1 MAKFKL
7 ERINN
12 AAAVS
17 TIGFEQ
23 LITTQTE
30 IVAGVI
36 GTKYYELLGQSL
48 SDFIPFDVGRGAY
61 ATNIFQYTAGYVGS
75 PFETGLVQP
84 STGLGIN
91 AKSSIQIDGISIK
104 NNFWRMDYEVS
115 HEIIE
120 MGKVNVQA
128 FSIIEENEKARKKVY
143 DLGMQKVV
151 FLGIPDNEV
160 SGLLNMEDITVNTS
174 LFPVKLAS
182 MTVAQLQQLASTMLA
197 TYLDNNGATAMP
209 NRFLIPTSDFVALG
223 VPSNPEFPLK
233 TKRDILEEA
242 LRQGG
247 ATDIKIVHTTYNEK
261 ASADGKHARYV
272 LYRHDA
278 DSIRMYIPKPYTP
291 HALYPMNGV
300 DFISVAESQFT
311 GVVPLRPKEILYAD
325 AKA

>member
-1 MAKFKL
+1 MTFKL
-7 ERINN
+7 ARLNN
-12 AAAVS
+12 AAAVDS
-17 TIGFEQ
+17 VGFEK

-36 GTKYYELLGQSL
+36 QTKYYELLGQSL
-48 SDFIPFDVGRGAY
+48 SDFVPFDVGRGAY
-61 ATNIFQYTAGYVGS
+61 STNIFQYTAGYVGS
-75 PFETGLVQP
+75 PFESGLVQP

-143 DLGMQKVV
+143 DLGMQKVT
-151 FLGIPDNEV
+151 FLGIPENDV
-160 SGLLNMEDITVNTS
+160 DGLLNIAAVNIDTS

-182 MTVAQLQQLASTMLA
+182 MSSAQLQTLASKLLA
-197 TYLDNNGATAMP
+197 AYLDNNGATQMP
-209 NRFLIPTSDFVALG
+209 NRLCIPTSDFVALG
-223 VPSNPEFPLK
+223 VPSDPNFPLK

-247 ATDIKIVHTTYNEK
+247 AVDMKIVHTTYNEK
-261 ASADGKHARYV
+261 ASADGQHARYV

-278 DSIRMYIPKPYTP
+278 DSLRMYIPKPYTP

-300 DFISVAESQFT
+300 DFISVAESQFS
-311 GVVPLRPKEILYAD
+311 GVVAIRPKEMLYMD
-325 AKA
+325 AQA

>member
-1 MAKFKL
+1 MKFELKRL
-7 ERINN
+7 NN
-12 AAAVS
+12 AAAVDS
-17 TIGFEQ
+17 LGFEQ

-36 GTKYYELLGQSL
+36 QTKYYELLGQSL
-48 SDFIPFDVGRGAY
+48 SDFVPFDVGRGAY
-61 ATNIFQYTAGYVGS
+61 STNIFQYTAGYVGS
-75 PFETGLVQP
+75 PFESGLVQP

-143 DLGMQKVV
+143 DLGMQKVT
-151 FLGIPDNEV
+151 FLGIPDNGVE
-160 SGLLNMEDITVNTS
+160 GLLNMAAVNIDTS
-174 LFPVKLAS
+174 LFPVKLAAMS
-182 MTVAQLQQLASTMLA
+182 SAQLQTLASGLLA
-197 TYLDNNGATAMP
+197 AYLANNGATQMP
-209 NRFLIPTSDFVALG
+209 NRLCIPTSDYVALG
-223 VPSNPEFPLK
+223 VPSDPNFPLK

-247 ATDIKIVHTTYNEK
+247 AVDIKIVHTTYNEK
-261 ASADGKHARYV
+261 ASSDGQHARYV

-278 DSIRMYIPKPYTP
+278 DSLRMYIPKPYTP

-300 DFISVAESQFT
+300 DFISVAESQFS
-311 GVVPLRPKEILYAD
+311 GVVAIRPKEMLYMD
-325 AKA
+325 AQA

>member
-1 MAKFKL
+1 MKFELKRL
-7 ERINN
+7 NN
-12 AAAVS
+12 AAAVD
-17 TIGFEQ
+17 TLGFEQ

-36 GTKYYELLGQSL
+36 QTKYYELLGQSL
-48 SDFIPFDVGRGAY
+48 SDFVPFDVGRGAY
-61 ATNIFQYTAGYVGS
+61 STNIFQYTAGYVGS
-75 PFETGLVQP
+75 PFESGLVQP

-143 DLGMQKVV
+143 DLGMQKVT
-151 FLGIPDNEV
+151 FLGIPDNGVE
-160 SGLLNMEDITVNTS
+160 GLLNMAAVNIDTS
-174 LFPVKLAS
+174 LFPVKLAAMS
-182 MTVAQLQQLASTMLA
+182 SAQLQTLASGLLA
-197 TYLDNNGATAMP
+197 AYLANNGATQMP
-209 NRFLIPTSDFVALG
+209 NRLCIPTSDYVALG
-223 VPSNPEFPLK
+223 VPSDPNFPLK

-247 ATDIKIVHTTYNEK
+247 AVDIKIVHTTYNEK
-261 ASADGKHARYV
+261 AASDGQHARYV

-278 DSIRMYIPKPYTP
+278 DSLRMYIPKPYTP

-300 DFISVAESQFT
+300 DFISVAESQFS
-311 GVVPLRPKEILYAD
+311 GVVAIRPKEMLYMD
-325 AKA
+325 AQA

>member
-1 MAKFKL
+1 MKFELKRL
-7 ERINN
+7 NN
-12 AAAVS
+12 AAAVDS
-17 TIGFEQ
+17 LGFEQ

-36 GTKYYELLGQSL
+36 QTKYYELLGQSL
-48 SDFIPFDVGRGAY
+48 SDFVPFDVGRGAY
-61 ATNIFQYTAGYVGS
+61 STNIFQYTAGYVGS
-75 PFETGLVQP
+75 PFESGLVQP

-143 DLGMQKVV
+143 DLGMQKVT
-151 FLGIPDNEV
+151 FLGIPDNGVE
-160 SGLLNMEDITVNTS
+160 GLLNMAAVNIDTS
-174 LFPVKLAS
+174 LFPVKLAAMS
-182 MTVAQLQQLASTMLA
+182 SAQLQTLASGLLA
-197 TYLDNNGATAMP
+197 AYLANNGATQMP
-209 NRFLIPTSDFVALG
+209 NRLCIPTSDFVALG
-223 VPSNPEFPLK
+223 VPSDPNFPLK

-247 ATDIKIVHTTYNEK
+247 AVDIKIVHTTYNEK
-261 ASADGKHARYV
+261 AASDGQHARYV

-278 DSIRMYIPKPYTP
+278 DSLRMYIPKPYTP

-300 DFISVAESQFT
+300 DFISVAESQFS
-311 GVVPLRPKEILYAD
+311 GVVAIRPKEMLYMD
-325 AKA
+325 AQA